1 MNSISFISGDE
12 ALLDDVKELWEGLNE
27 HHLANTKHFAG
38 HYSNFTYQL
47 RKDYFIKKAQKR
59 ALRVDI
65 AIDKE
70 GQERIGYCI
79 CSVDEEKIGEIES
92 VYVLENYRTLGV
104 GKELVKK
111 ALGWMDELGTVKKV
125 VTVASGNENAFGFY
139 EKFGFY
145 PRKTVLE
152 QLK

>member
-1 MNSISFISGDE
+1 MNNIRYISGDE
-12 ALLDDVKELWEGLNE
+12 GLLDDVKELWEGLNE

-38 HYSNFTYQL
+38 HYSSFTYQS
-47 RKDYFIKKAQKR
+47 RKDCFVKKAQKG

-65 AIDKE
+65 AIDE
-70 GQERIGYCI
+70 EEQERIGYCI
-79 CSVDEEKIGEIES
+79 SSVDEEKIAEIES
-92 VYVLENYRTLGV
+92 LYVLESHRTLGV
-104 GKELVKK
+104 GKVLVKK
-111 ALGWMDELGTVKKV
+111 ALDWMDELGAVKKV

-152 QLK
+152 QLN